1 MTMANYLIHYAC
13 GHNETKQLYGK
24 HTARE
29 QYIEWAAK
37 SGTCSCCKAND
48 AAAATAAI
56 ETEHGLPALTGS
68 DKQIAWARTLRAT
81 AVKAVADFVNATRAR
96 CPADKIAELE
106 GQAEV
111 VLQALAGKADARYW
125 IDSRDMAAHQRAA
138 ALYKEA
144 TGK

>member
-1 MTMANYLIHYAC
+1 MANYLINYAC

-24 HTARE
+24 HTTRE
-29 QYIEWAAK
+29 QYVDWAAK
-37 SGTCSCCKAND
+37 FGTCSCCKASD
-48 AAAATAAI
+48 AAAATAAL
-56 ETEHGLPALTGS
+56 EAEHGLPALTGS

-96 CPADKIAELE
+96 CPADKADAFEA
-106 GQAEV
+106 QAETV
-111 VLQALAGKADARYW
+111 MTALTGKSDARYW
-125 IDSRDMAAHQRAA
+125 IDSRDMAALQRAA